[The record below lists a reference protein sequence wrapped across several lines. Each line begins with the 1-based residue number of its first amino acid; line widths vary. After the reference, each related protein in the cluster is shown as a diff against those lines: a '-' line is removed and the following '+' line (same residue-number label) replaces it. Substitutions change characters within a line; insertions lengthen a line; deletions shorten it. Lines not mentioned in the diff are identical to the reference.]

1 MRRPDVFDVMIA
13 RPPISSIRAYS
24 FCLIARFSMIASI
37 TTSLAAT
44 AAARSSSRLPTLTS
58 VSKRG
63 EKNAAGLA
71 LRAPSRPAAAILL
84 RAARSPAGASLA
96 GMSSSRTRSP
106 ALARCAAMAAPMTP
120 APSTVTSRIGSEG
133 MRTR

>member
-1 MRRPDVFDVMIA
+1 MMA
-13 RPPISSIRAYS
+13 
-24 FCLIARFSMIASI
+24 SM

-44 AAARSSSRLPTLTS
+44 AAARSSSRLPTVTS

-84 RAARSPAGASLA
+84 RAALVAGGRVLGGDVQQPHAEA
-96 GMSSSRTRSP
+96 GVGQVRRDGRPHDACSQYRHF
-106 ALARCAAMAAPMTP
+106 A
-120 APSTVTSRIGSEG
+120 
-133 MRTR
+133 

>member
-1 MRRPDVFDVMIA
+1 MMA
-13 RPPISSIRAYS
+13 
-24 FCLIARFSMIASI
+24 SM

-44 AAARSSSRLPTLTS
+44 AAARSSSRLPTVTS

-84 RAARSPAGASLA
+84 RAALSPAGASLA
-96 GMSSSRTRSP
+96 GMSSRRTRRP
-106 ALARCAAMAAPMTP
+106 AFARCAAMAAPMTP